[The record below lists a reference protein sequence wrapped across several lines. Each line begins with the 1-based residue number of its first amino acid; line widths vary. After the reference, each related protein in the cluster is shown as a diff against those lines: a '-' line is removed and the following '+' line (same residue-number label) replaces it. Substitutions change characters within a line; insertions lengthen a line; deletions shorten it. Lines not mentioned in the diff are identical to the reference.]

1 MKRSN
6 SHHKTIS
13 RIHIDPF
20 GPEPDE
26 RFYYAFEAFE
36 QRLAILR
43 RLLQGAD
50 ALIVVIGEAGSG
62 KTTMLQR
69 ILATTDKPWKPVRVQ
84 TAASMAVSRLA
95 RLKKSGN
102 PAAFLL
108 QDPGATVILM
118 DDAHLL
124 SRKEL
129 RKLVRNTLATDPARK
144 YKRMV
149 LFGEPRISENFD
161 AVSDDLTDETA
172 MNRIYLPTITKQEAA
187 AYIRHRLAVAGF
199 NGKNPLTA
207 TMLKTIYRNTAGVPG
222 RINEAA
228 SRWWAKKGAPGNLAQ
243 GNSRR
248 KRHRLLRIVGWTAAI
263 AAAVIFAGFLWL
275 SGEIGRSADSKPST
289 RRQMVRVKIQNAD
302 RQLQRRADIASISPG
317 AKPRPARLQPAE
329 PAAAGNAQQRS
340 APDSGLTK
348 PPPVASTA
356 PEQPVMGRP
365 GQIRREQW
373 LLAQKPS
380 DYTIQILGVR
390 SERSLLAF
398 VNEHQLNR
406 SGHAAYYRSR
416 FKGRVWF
423 PLVYG
428 SYPSVDEARGAIAG
442 LPTQIRSMSPW
453 IRKMSIIHSE
463 IQKAGKP

>member
-6 SHHKTIS
+6 SHHQTTS
-13 RIHIDPF
+13 RIHKDPF

-43 RLLQGAD
+43 RLLQGSD
-50 ALIVVIGEAGSG
+50 ALIVVIGEPGSG

-69 ILATTDKPWKPVRVQ
+69 ILATTDKPWKPCRVQ

-95 RLKKSGN
+95 RLKHKGS
-102 PAAFLL
+102 PTAFLL
-108 QDPGATVILM
+108 QDPSATVILM

-124 SRKEL
+124 SRREL
-129 RKLVRNTLATDPARK
+129 RKLVRNTLAPDPARK

-149 LFGEPRISENFD
+149 LFGEPRLSENLD
-161 AVSDDLTDETA
+161 AVSGDLTDETA
-172 MNRIYLPTITKQEAA
+172 LNRIYLPTITEQEAA

-199 NGKNPLTA
+199 NGKNPLTPTA
-207 TMLKTIYRNTAGVPG
+207 LKTIYHNTAGVPG

-228 SRWWAKKGAPGNLAQ
+228 ARWWTKKGSPGNLFQ
-243 GNSRR
+243 GKSRR
-248 KRHRLLRIVGWTAAI
+248 KPNRLLRIVGWTAAI

-275 SGEIGRSADSKPST
+275 SGEIGRSSDSKPSSGA
-289 RRQMVRVKIQNAD
+289 QMVRVKIQNTV
-302 RQLQRRADIASISPG
+302 RQLPPRADIASVSPG
-317 AKPRPARLQPAE
+317 AKPRPARIQPAE
-329 PAAAGNAQQRS
+329 PTAAGNAQQRS
-340 APDSGLTK
+340 TSDSGLTK

-356 PEQPVMGRP
+356 PEQPAMGRP

-373 LLAQKPS
+373 LLAQNPS

-390 SERSLLAF
+390 SERSLVAF
-398 VNEHQLNR
+398 VIEHQLHR

-428 SYPSVDEARGAIAG
+428 SYPSVDEARRTIAG
-442 LPTQIRSMSPW
+442 LPEQLRSMSPW